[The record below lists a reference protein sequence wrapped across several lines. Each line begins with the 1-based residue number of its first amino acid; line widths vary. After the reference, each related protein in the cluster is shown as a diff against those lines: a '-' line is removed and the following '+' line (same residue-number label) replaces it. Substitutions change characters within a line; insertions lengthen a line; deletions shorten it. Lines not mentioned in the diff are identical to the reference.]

1 MNRKIMVE
9 VTKDE
14 LDLLDKEVTLEN
26 MLDKF
31 VDKLREEKPT
41 KVGTNTDPFSG
52 EGVAVKLYELENYT
66 IRLIASSWKEPQI
79 EIIFKPKKKE
89 VK

>member
-9 VTKDE
+9 VTKEE

-26 MLDKF
+26 MVDKF
-31 VDKLREEKPT
+31 VDKLRKEKPT
-41 KVGTNTDPFSG
+41 KVGTNTDPFYG
-52 EGVAVKLYELENYT
+52 EGIAVKLYELENYT
-66 IRLIASSWKEPQI
+66 IRLIASNWKEPQV

-89 VK
+89 VR